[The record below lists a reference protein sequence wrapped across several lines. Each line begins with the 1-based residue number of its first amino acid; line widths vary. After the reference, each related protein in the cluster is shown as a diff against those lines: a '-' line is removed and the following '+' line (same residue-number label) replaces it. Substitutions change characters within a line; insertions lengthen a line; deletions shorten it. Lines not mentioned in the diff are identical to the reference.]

1 MNSREVSCARI
12 RLKFTTEG
20 LSVRVETMAL
30 AGAGGP
36 YQNYAESKT
45 LIPGFV
51 PQKLSEIDVTPTLY
65 FRYH

>member
-1 MNSREVSCARI
+1 
-12 RLKFTTEG
+12 
-20 LSVRVETMAL
+20 MAL

-51 PQKLSEIDVTPTLY
+51 PQKLSEIGGCDSDSVLEVQLKQCNQGL
-65 FRYH
+65 RLLRK